1 MRYVTALS
9 AGGQEDS
16 RAIRCARR
24 YIGAFNKRRALLADC
39 TRKLEALRMLSPV
52 LARTDRALVFT
63 ETVASAERAART
75 IREGSVPALAYTSR
89 LDRDERKRILADFRR
104 GAVRALAAPRVLD
117 EGVDV
122 PEADLGVILA
132 ASHSRRQMIQRM
144 GRVIRPNADGRPANF
159 VILYVRGTSEDP
171 ANGAHEAILGEI
183 TGVADDVTPFP
194 ANTKEPDLLAWYM
207 GR

>member
-1 MRYVTALS
+1 
-9 AGGQEDS
+9 
-16 RAIRCARR
+16 
-24 YIGAFNKRRALLADC
+24 
-39 TRKLEALRMLSPV
+39 MLSPV
-52 LARTDRALVFT
+52 LAKTDRALVFT

-75 IREGSVPALAYTSR
+75 IREGRVPALAYTNQVH
-89 LDRDERKRILADFRR
+89 RDERKRILTDFRT

-122 PEADLGVILA
+122 PEADLGIILA

-144 GRVIRPNADGRPANF
+144 GRVIRPKADGRPANF

-171 ANGAHEAILGEI
+171 ADGAHEAFLSEI
-183 TGVADDVTPFP
+183 IGVADDVKVFP
-194 ANTKEPDLLAWYM
+194 AKTKERDLLAWYM